1 MEFVLLFIIVIVS
14 MGVQIHA
21 FGKLEE
27 IKKNK
32 EDSHE

>member
-1 MEFVLLFIIVIVS
+1 MELAGLLIIVIVS
-14 MGVQIHA
+14 MGVMFHA

-27 IKKNK
+27 VKKNK